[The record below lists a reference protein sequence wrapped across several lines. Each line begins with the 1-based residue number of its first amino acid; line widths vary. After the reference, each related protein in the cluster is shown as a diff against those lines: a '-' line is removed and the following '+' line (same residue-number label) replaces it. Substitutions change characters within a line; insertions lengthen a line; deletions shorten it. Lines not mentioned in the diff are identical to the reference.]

1 MGESVSRGF
10 KQSCQFYSNGFF
22 FVYLNEISWYGLT
35 PVCYFE
41 ITVNFIIYEYK
52 NILKILSYQIIYTKS
67 NNVHVFSQN
76 NNNNNAHV

>member
-1 MGESVSRGF
+1 M
-10 KQSCQFYSNGFF
+10 
-22 FVYLNEISWYGLT
+22 
-35 PVCYFE
+35 CYFE